1 MHFSTFIQRWGLLRI
16 FALSAFVS
24 IIGISTVSG
33 YIYFSF
39 LQQNLLQR
47 EMVISTEFIQSV
59 SLINNPE
66 AYFDGSTSAE
76 DKRSIEEFFDHVIGI
91 PDVFRATVFDAN
103 YKIIWSNDDEL
114 VGKTFVDNDELELA
128 YRGISIFNKGEAGEH
143 EKLEHDFLP
152 QDVDEFVESYIPV
165 WGQDHQRV
173 IGVVELYK
181 SPAALFE
188 TLRRGRELVA
198 LVSLLGGLI
207 LFGLLY
213 WVVRTAHQLIES
225 QRSRIRQ
232 ASRRGVEL
240 NEQSLRR
247 IGSELHDGPVQSIG
261 FALLKLDS
269 IVDDRDESA
278 SASEPDTDLVA
289 KIRDALNH
297 ALQEVRSLSSGL
309 VIPELKDQ
317 SAKQAIVKV
326 IDRHEKRTGT
336 TVKRDLDRLPEALD
350 NSTKICLYRLVQE
363 GLNNAYR
370 HGKGVDQYV
379 GIELHNSRL
388 TLTLSDA
395 GPGMDAKDSNKIN
408 DPEHL
413 GIRGMRERVESL
425 GGDFHITSNHRN
437 IGVKLTAAL
446 PIYD

>member
-1 MHFSTFIQRWGLLRI
+1 MG
-16 FALSAFVS
+16 FAQDIRSAFVS

-66 AYFDGSTSAE
+66 AYFDGSTSVE
-76 DKRSIEEFFDHVIGI
+76 DKRAIEEFFDHVIGI

-165 WGQDHQRV
+165 WGQDHQHV

-379 GIELHNSRL
+379 GIEVHNSRL

>member
-1 MHFSTFIQRWGLLRI
+1 MHLSTFIQRWGLLRI

-24 IIGISTVSG
+24 IIGISVVSG

-76 DKRSIEEFFDHVIGI
+76 DKRAIEEFFDHVIGI

-103 YKIIWSNDDEL
+103 YKIIWSNDSEL
-114 VGKTFVDNDELELA
+114 VGKTFDDNDELELA
-128 YRGISIFNKGEAGEH
+128 YQGVSIFNKGEAGEK

-152 QDVDEFVESYIPV
+152 ADVDEFVESYIPV
-165 WGQDHQRV
+165 WDQDQQRV

-181 SPAALFE
+181 SPRALFE
-188 TLRRGRELVA
+188 TLSRGRALVA
-198 LVSLLGGLI
+198 MVSLLGGLI

-269 IVDDRDESA
+269 IIDGKDDA
-278 SASEPDTDLVA
+278 SAAAQPDTALVD
-289 KIRDALNH
+289 KIRGALNH
-297 ALQEVRSLSSGL
+297 ALKEVRGLSAGL

-317 SAKQAIVKV
+317 SAREAIRKV
-326 IDRHEKRTGT
+326 IERHEQRTGT
-336 TVKRDLDRLPEALD
+336 TVNRKLDALPEVLD

-363 GLNNAYR
+363 GLNNAFR
-370 HGKGVDQYV
+370 HGNGIGQYV
-379 GIELHNSRL
+379 GVSVRDSQLI
-388 TLTLSDA
+388 LTLSDA
-395 GPGMDAKDSNKIN
+395 GPGIDPKDRDKIN
-408 DPEHL
+408 DPGHL
-413 GIRGMRERVESL
+413 GLRGMRERVESL
-425 GGDFHITSNHRN
+425 GGDFHITSDSKD
-437 IGVKLTAAL
+437 IGVKLTAVL

>member
-1 MHFSTFIQRWGLLRI
+1 MHLTTFIQRWGLLRI
-16 FALSAFVS
+16 FALTAFVS
-24 IIGISTVSG
+24 IIGLSAVSG

-47 EMVISTEFIQSV
+47 EMIISTEFIQSV

-103 YKIIWSNDDEL
+103 YKIIWSNDNEL
-114 VGKTFVDNDELELA
+114 VGKTFSDNDELDLA
-128 YRGISIFNKGEAGEH
+128 YQGISIFNKGEASER

-152 QDVDEFVESYIPV
+152 DDVDEFVESYIPV
-165 WGQDHQRV
+165 WDQGHSRV

-181 SPAALFE
+181 SPTALFA
-188 TLRRGRELVA
+188 TLKKGRNLVA

-213 WVVRTAHQLIES
+213 WVVKTAHQMIER
-225 QRSRIRQ
+225 QRSRIKK

-269 IVDDRDESA
+269 IIDGKDQSA
-278 SASEPDTDLVA
+278 EPVQSDTELTG
-289 KIRDALNH
+289 KIQGALND
-297 ALQEVRSLSSGL
+297 ALQEVRTLSAGL
-309 VIPELKDQ
+309 VIPELKNLP
-317 SAKQAIVKV
+317 AREALLKV
-326 IDRHEKRTGT
+326 IERHEKRT
-336 TVKRDLDRLPEALD
+336 A
-350 NSTKICLYRLVQE
+350 
-363 GLNNAYR
+363 
-370 HGKGVDQYV
+370 
-379 GIELHNSRL
+379 
-388 TLTLSDA
+388 
-395 GPGMDAKDSNKIN
+395 
-408 DPEHL
+408 
-413 GIRGMRERVESL
+413 
-425 GGDFHITSNHRN
+425 
-437 IGVKLTAAL
+437 
-446 PIYD
+446 

>member
-1 MHFSTFIQRWGLLRI
+1 MHLATFIQRWGLLRI

-24 IIGISTVSG
+24 IIGISAVSG
-33 YIYFSF
+33 FIYFSF

-47 EMVISTEFIQSV
+47 EMVISAEFIQSV

-66 AYFDGSTSAE
+66 AYFDGSTSEA
-76 DKRSIEEFFDHVIGI
+76 DKRAIEEFFDHVVGI
-91 PDVFRATVFDAN
+91 PDVFRATVFDAD
-103 YKIIWSNDDEL
+103 YRIIWSNDPEMI
-114 VGKTFVDNDELELA
+114 GRTFRDNDELELA
-128 YRGISIFNKGEAGEH
+128 YQGISIFNKGEAGEQ

-152 QDVDEFVESYIPV
+152 ADVDEFVESYTPV
-165 WGQDHQRV
+165 WNQAHDRV

-181 SPAALFE
+181 SPRALFE
-188 TLRRGRELVA
+188 TLRRGRALVA
-198 LVSLLGGLI
+198 MVSLLGGLI
-207 LFGLLY
+207 LFALLY

-269 IVDDRDESA
+269 IVDDGDA
-278 SASEPDTDLVA
+278 AASEPNTALVE
-289 KIRDALNH
+289 KIRGALNH

-309 VIPELKDQ
+309 VIPELGDL
-317 SAKQAIVKV
+317 SAKEAILKV
-326 IDRHEKRTGT
+326 IDRHEQRTAT
-336 TVKRDLDRLPEALD
+336 TVRRNLDALPEALD

-370 HGKGVDQYV
+370 HGQGIDQYV
-379 GIELHNSRL
+379 GVELRDSQL
-388 TLTLSDA
+388 ILTLSDA
-395 GPGMDAKDSNKIN
+395 GPGIDPKDRQRIN
-408 DPEHL
+408 DTEHL
-413 GIRGMRERVESL
+413 GLRGMRERVESL
-425 GGDFHITSNHRN
+425 GGDFHITSNYRN
-437 IGVKLTAAL
+437 VGVKLTAAL
-446 PIYD
+446 PVY

>member
-1 MHFSTFIQRWGLLRI
+1 MHVDALIQRWGLLRL
-16 FALSAFVS
+16 FGLSAFVS

-33 YIYFSF
+33 FIYFSF

-76 DKRSIEEFFDHVIGI
+76 DKREIEEFFNHVIGI
-91 PDVFRATVFDAN
+91 PDVFRATVFDAD
-103 YKIIWSNDDEL
+103 YKIIWSNDRAL
-114 VGKTFVDNDELELA
+114 IGRRFSDNDELELA
-128 YRGISIFNKGEAGEH
+128 YRGVSIFNKGEAGEQ

-152 QDVDEFVESYIPV
+152 DDVEQFVESYIPV
-165 WGQDHQRV
+165 WDQNQERV

-181 SPAALFE
+181 SPTALFE
-188 TLRRGRELVA
+188 TLRRGRMLVA
-198 LVSLLGGLI
+198 LVSLVGGLI

-213 WVVRTAHQLIES
+213 WVVRTAHRLIEK
-225 QRSRIRQ
+225 QRGRIKQ
-232 ASRRGVEL
+232 ASRRGVEV

-269 IVDDRDESA
+269 IIDNDSHARNIDTELVNKIQQALRD
-278 SASEPDTDLVA
+278 
-289 KIRDALNH
+289 
-297 ALQEVRSLSSGL
+297 ALQEVRDLSAGL
-309 VIPELKDQ
+309 VIPELKDL
-317 SAKQAIVKV
+317 SAREAVLRV
-326 IDRHEKRTGT
+326 IDRHEQRTST
-336 TVKRDLDRLPEALD
+336 EVRRELDEMPEGLS

-370 HGKGVDQYV
+370 HGGGIDQFVGVV
-379 GIELHNSRL
+379 VRNSQL
-388 TLTLSDA
+388 ILTLSDS
-395 GPGMDAKDSNKIN
+395 GPGMDPQDRSKIN

-413 GIRGMRERVESL
+413 GLRGIRERVESL
-425 GGDFHITSNHRN
+425 GGDFHVTSNLRN
-437 IGVKLTAAL
+437 TGVKLIATL
-446 PIYD
+446 PIND